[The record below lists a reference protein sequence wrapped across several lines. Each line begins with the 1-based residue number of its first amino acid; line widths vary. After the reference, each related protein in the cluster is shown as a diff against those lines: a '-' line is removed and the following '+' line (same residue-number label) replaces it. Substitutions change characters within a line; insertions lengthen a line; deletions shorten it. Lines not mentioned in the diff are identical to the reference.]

1 MPKSYRRPTHF
12 THARWT
18 AAEAATVLAEAA
30 ASGLSLAAFARCEG
44 LAVRRLYRWRQELGA
59 EREKR
64 PTFIEVRPSPAGHVE
79 IDLVSGRTLRVAET
93 IAGDA
98 LARLVEVLERQTPC

>member
-1 MPKSYRRPTHF
+1 VS
-12 THARWT
+12 
-18 AAEAATVLAEAA
+18 
-30 ASGLSLAAFARCEG
+30 
-44 LAVRRLYRWRQELGA
+44 A

-64 PTFIEVRPSPAGHVE
+64 PTFIEVGPSPAGHVE
-79 IDLVSGRTLRVAET
+79 IGLVSGRTLRVAET